1 MFLLPIIAL
10 AAGFGLF
17 WMPLKGYT
25 LNEAMAPYTAI
36 ALLAG
41 FDTVLGGWRAW
52 LTDQFDDLV
61 FVSGFFV
68 NALLAAG
75 LVMLGE
81 RLGLEAGFADG
92 QISIMMIG
100 AVVVFSSRIF
110 NNLAVLRRLLIDRLR
125 ERRAPAGS
133 GAGSEL
139 TDMESSDVLP
149 SVPPS
154 RQPGGAV

>member
-1 MFLLPIIAL
+1 
-10 AAGFGLF
+10 
-17 WMPLKGYT
+17 MPLRGYT
-25 LNEAMAPYTAI
+25 LNEALAPYTAI

-52 LTDQFDDLV
+52 LTDKFDDAV
-61 FVSGFFV
+61 FISGFFI

-75 LVMLGE
+75 LVLLGE

-110 NNLAVLRRLLIDRLR
+110 NNLAVLRRLLI
-125 ERRAPAGS
+125 ERMHISRAPRGVEVSTVETTEATPS
-133 GAGSEL
+133 
-139 TDMESSDVLP
+139 LP
-149 SVPPS
+149 AS
-154 RQPGGAV
+154 RQPGSAV